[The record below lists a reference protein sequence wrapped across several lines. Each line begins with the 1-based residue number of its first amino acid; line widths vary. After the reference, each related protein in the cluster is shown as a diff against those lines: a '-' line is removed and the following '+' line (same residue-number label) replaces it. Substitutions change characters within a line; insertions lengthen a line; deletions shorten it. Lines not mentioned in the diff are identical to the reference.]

1 MTMKYILAFIF
12 IICISSCDRKTSF
25 QSGSS
30 TQYLKPA
37 NSSGYYTI
45 DSLPG
50 YTLRYST
57 GEGIE
62 VLQGEKKILYAR
74 VCPLEER
81 TMSWVKELD
90 STDLVKG
97 FAMVLAIADPLVGD
111 ADGCN
116 TKFSIDS
123 LFEYKNRFN
132 TRCFRIRVKGVTHC
146 IDDNPDSSYYQ
157 GYYADV
163 SQGDKITLIE
173 IPNGLDFLND
183 QDITKISPLLAE
195 NVKALNR
202 KE

>member
-1 MTMKYILAFIF
+1 MKYTLAFTL
-12 IICISSCDRKTSF
+12 IICISFCDRKASY

-37 NSSGYYTI
+37 NFSDYYTV

-50 YTLRYST
+50 YTLHYST
-57 GEGIE
+57 GDGIE
-62 VLQGEKKILYAR
+62 VFQGEKKILFAR
-74 VCPLEER
+74 VCTLEEH
-81 TMSWVKELD
+81 TMSWVRELD

-116 TKFSIDS
+116 TEFSIDS
-123 LFEYKNRFN
+123 LFDYKNRFN

-146 IDDNPDSSYYQ
+146 IDDNPDSTYFQ
-157 GYYADV
+157 GYYVDV
-163 SQGDKITLIE
+163 SQGENITLIE

-183 QDITKISPLLAE
+183 QDITKISPLLAD

-202 KE
+202 NE